1 VDAEALST
9 TINMESQMPEVQTL
23 VQEFAHPLGRLD
35 WRTCKAFEADAITA
49 YYACLN
55 PLFYDDLDELYDTL
69 ND

>member
-9 TINMESQMPEVQTL
+9 TINMESQMPE

-35 WRTCKAFEADAITA
+35 WRTCKAFEADAIKA
-49 YYACLN
+49 YYAWLN